1 MRKILVLVLIVT
13 VVLYLALLSPVF
25 KIKTGK
31 IEGTDCVNQNFPHE
45 INVEGKNIFLI
56 STQKIKN
63 DLKNKYSCL
72 GDLEVKKDYPS
83 TISVKADTLKSVLKI
98 DGSDFTLTADGL
110 VIKYKGSQTTPVFFA
125 PQGIQ
130 FIENQKITDKTILF
144 VITLADDIQKSD
156 FVISN
161 IRIVEQGSI
170 AVYSRQESVAIFS
183 QSRDIALQIDSL
195 QAILAKAKIDSSK
208 IEKIDLRFD
217 KPILVLKKQS

>member
-183 QSRDIALQIDSL
+183 QSRDIALQVDSL